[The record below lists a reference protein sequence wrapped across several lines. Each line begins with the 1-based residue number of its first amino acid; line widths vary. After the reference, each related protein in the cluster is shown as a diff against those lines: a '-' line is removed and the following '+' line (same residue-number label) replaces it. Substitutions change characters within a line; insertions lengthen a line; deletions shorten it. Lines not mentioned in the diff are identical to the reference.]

1 VQRSQRWRRTGRSM
15 LRGGRK
21 APVGSAVVWESCGEA
36 PCPGAVAVSEPGV
49 RAYSSVTF
57 YKGGMGKNSR

>member
-1 VQRSQRWRRTGRSM
+1 M